1 VREAAVVGLG
11 ETQARRAT
19 PEVSYREL
27 IYDAAVRA
35 YEDAAVSHRQVDA
48 FIASSEDFLEGTS
61 IFDEYVPDQLG
72 AALKPV
78 FTTSADGIFSLVN
91 AVMLIKTGAADLVV
105 VEAHSKASEVV
116 DLVGVE
122 KMGLDPNWVRPL
134 DLNPEFIAGLE
145 ARRFLHDRQLTE
157 ETLARVSVKNRNN
170 ALLNPL
176 AAYGS
181 RLKVEDARAADPVVP
196 PLRRNDIAQPADYAC
211 VLVVA
216 ERQKA
221 LQLAGER
228 AIAITGVGNS
238 SGSPNLDSRRLGE
251 CAAATA
257 AVDAALRVAGMGAG
271 DIQFAEVDDTYSHR
285 ELMHLEALGLSGDA
299 ASELRSGA
307 FGFAGDLPVNVSGGA
322 LGFGRLYEAQ
332 GLARVGEVVKQ
343 LRGEAGRRQVDGK
356 VGIAHAW
363 RGIPTE
369 SHAVAILEGGGSE

>member
-1 VREAAVVGLG
+1 VVGLG
-11 ETQARRAT
+11 ETQARAVT

-27 IYDAAVRA
+27 IYGAAVRA
-35 YEDAAVSHRQVDA
+35 YEDAGVSHHDVDA

-72 AALKPV
+72 AALKPC
-78 FTTSADGIFSLVN
+78 FTTTADGIFSLIN

-116 DLVGVE
+116 DLAGVE
-122 KMGLDPNWVRPL
+122 KLGLDPNWVRPL
-134 DLNPEFIAGLE
+134 DIATDTIAGLE
-145 ARRFLHDRQLTE
+145 ARRYLHDRE
-157 ETLARVSVKNRNN
+157 SDDEPLARVAVKNRNA

-181 RLKVEDARAADPVVP
+181 RLRIEDARESDPVAP
-196 PLRRNDIAQPADYAC
+196 PLREHYVAQPADYAS
-211 VLVVA
+211 VLVIA

-221 LQLAGER
+221 LQLAGDR
-228 AIAITGVGNS
+228 AVEIKGVGFN

-251 CAAATA
+251 CDAAAA
-257 AVDAALRVAGMGAG
+257 AAKSAFRLAALNPG
-271 DIQFAEVDDTYSHR
+271 DVRFAEVDDTYSHR

-299 ASELRSGA
+299 AAELKSGM
-307 FGFAGDLPVNVSGGA
+307 FGFGGDLPVNVSGGA

-343 LRGEAGRRQVDGK
+343 LRGEAGRRQLDGK
-356 VGIAHAW
+356 VALAHAW

-369 SHAVAILEGGGSE
+369 THAVAIFEGGEAP